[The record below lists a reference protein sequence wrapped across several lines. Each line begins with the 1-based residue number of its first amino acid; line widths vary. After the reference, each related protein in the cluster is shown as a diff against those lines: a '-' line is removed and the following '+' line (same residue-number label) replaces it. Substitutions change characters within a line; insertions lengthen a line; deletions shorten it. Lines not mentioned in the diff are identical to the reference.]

1 MRTHEIE
8 NWALR
13 IIEQVES
20 GHSNEDYRVELK
32 SEWPDA
38 KKAARRIAGHANAAH
53 GEPILWLIG
62 VDEEKGV
69 VGVNNEEL
77 ANWYAKVKAE
87 FDGLEPQIMR
97 DLNVPVA
104 GITVVALLFDTD
116 RAPYLVKNPAYGQP
130 SGGPVQ
136 LEVPWREARST
147 RTASRSDL
155 LRILSPIQRA
165 PSFELLN
172 AWLKVYPKLEGRD
185 AYGDQT
191 YSDDP
196 KSFTWKLHMDF
207 YVVPR
212 TDARVVIPF
221 HRCRASFEIPER
233 IPETQFESIVMMP
246 LSRIYFSDRGH
257 TQIVDSL
264 TIESTKYEVLINGPG
279 KIMLRGEVDLPK
291 VEISRE
297 EDVRIQ
303 VALLP
308 GDSEY
313 ALSFCETLH
322 KVPPTEQQHEFAC
335 WSLK

>member
-1 MRTHEIE
+1 MRAHEIE
-8 NWALR
+8 DWALSV
-13 IIEQVES
+13 IKQVES
-20 GHSNEDYRVELK
+20 GQPNEDYRVELK
-32 SEWPDA
+32 SEWPDEQ
-38 KKAARRIAGHANAAH
+38 KAARQMAGHANAAH

-69 VGVNNEEL
+69 VGANDEEL
-77 ANWYAKVKAE
+77 ANWSAGVRAK
-87 FDGLEPQIMR
+87 FDGLAPQIMR
-97 DLNVPVA
+97 DLNVPVE
-104 GITVVALLFDTD
+104 GETVVALLFDTD
-116 RAPYLVKNPAYGQP
+116 RAPYLVKNPAYGQAN
-130 SGGPVQ
+130 GGPVQ

-155 LRILSPIQRA
+155 LRILSPIQKG

-172 AWLKVYPKLEGRD
+172 AWLKVYPELVSSAAGGLTCSD
-185 AYGDQT
+185 A
-191 YSDDP
+191 P
-196 KSFTWKLHMDF
+196 KNFTWKLHMDF

-221 HRCRASFEIPER
+221 HHCRASFEIPER

-246 LSRIYFSDRGH
+246 LSSIYFGGRGH
-257 TQIVDSL
+257 TKRVDSL

-279 KIMLRGEVDLPK
+279 KIMLQGEVDLPK

-308 GDSEY
+308 VDSEY

-322 KVPPTEQQHEFAC
+322 KVPPNEQQHEFAC